1 MADRDGRR
9 TPRIVATAMPQDAP
23 TAVRRVT
30 SYDVAR
36 HAGVSQSAVSRCFTP
51 GASIAPGVRE
61 RIAKIATELGY
72 RPNALAQGLGSRR
85 TNLVAML
92 VSSVTN
98 LYYSEALAEISQ
110 GLLARDMRVLLFSLQ
125 EEGGVAEVL
134 DQIWRHSVDGIISTA
149 RLTDEQIQMFADR
162 GIPLVLYNRSSQS
175 VLTATVACDAAAGE
189 IELVRRLLGAG
200 HRRFGMIAG
209 ADRSYS
215 GEEGSRAA
223 LQHLADAGHHDVP
236 VVRGDWSHDSGAR
249 SLHEL
254 MDLHGDYDAIICA
267 NDLMAVGAI
276 DAARDDFGLRV
287 PEDLSIVGFDGAAPA
302 TWSSYRV
309 TTIRQP
315 VHAMA
320 EAAVSML
327 LERVENPLLPVER
340 RLLAG
345 QFIRGASAN
354 VS

>member
-1 MADRDGRR
+1 MA
-9 TPRIVATAMPQDAP
+9 PAPQDAP
-23 TAVRRVT
+23 VILRRVT

-51 GASIAPGVRE
+51 GASIAPAVRE
-61 RIAKIATELGY
+61 RIVKIASELGY

-98 LYYSEALAEISQ
+98 LYYSEALAAISQ

-162 GIPLVLYNRSSQS
+162 GIPLVLYNRSSQLVRVS
-175 VLTATVACDAAAGE
+175 TVACDAAAGE
-189 IELVRRLLGAG
+189 TELVQRLLGAG

-209 ADRSYS
+209 TDRSYS

-223 LQHLADAGHHDVP
+223 LRHLADAGHLDIP
-236 VVRGDWSHDSGAR
+236 VVRGDWSHDSGVSA
-249 SLHEL
+249 LHEL
-254 MDLHGDYDAIICA
+254 MALQSGYDAIICA

-276 DAARDDFGLRV
+276 DAARDDFGLHV
-287 PEDLSIVGFDGAAPA
+287 PDDLSIVGFDGAAPA

-320 EAAVSML
+320 EAAVTML
-327 LERVENPLLPVER
+327 LERVENPLLAPER
-340 RLLAG
+340 RLLTG
-345 QFIRGASAN
+345 EFVRGASAKIA
-354 VS
+354 